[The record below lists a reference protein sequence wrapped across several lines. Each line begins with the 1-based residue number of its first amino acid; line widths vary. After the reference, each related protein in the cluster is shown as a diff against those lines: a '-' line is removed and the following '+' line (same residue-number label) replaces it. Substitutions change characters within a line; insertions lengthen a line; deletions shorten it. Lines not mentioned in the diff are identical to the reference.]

1 MLDAITLER
10 ELLDCRGRPL
20 AHRGRTLSAREVA
33 EAAAGGEPGPSRPL
47 AEALPPDHVR
57 EPMAEAPYR
66 HLFRL
71 AGVQADVQRVLL
83 SAQIPEAVVEEIQG
97 LRDRD
102 WARYRHGVA
111 TAAVATRMLL
121 AAVGEARALPDL
133 GVAAL
138 LHDIGMTHLA
148 PPTARSGN
156 ALGRAE
162 VREVAAHP
170 LLGAFHLATLL
181 GRHPA
186 VDAALGHH
194 WRRGT
199 GYPRLLAPP
208 PRSVE
213 VVAVASAFVA
223 LTQPRLF
230 RSAPYDARGAADVMI
245 AESQAGEAD
254 GEAVQL
260 LVHVLRGA
268 NGDVHQVQF
277 GRQRQGHEPAE
288 NRHTL
293 VARAIAC

>member
-1 MLDAITLER
+1 MLDSFTLER
-10 ELLDCRGRPL
+10 DLLDCRGGVL
-20 AHRGRTLSAREVA
+20 ARRGRALSAREVA
-33 EAAAGGEPGPSRPL
+33 EAASGVDPGPRLPL
-47 AEALPPDHVR
+47 AEALPADHLR
-57 EPMAEAPYR
+57 EAMAEVPCR
-66 HLFRL
+66 HLFRSE
-71 AGVQADVQRVLL
+71 AVQEAVLRVLG
-83 SAQIPEAVVEEIQG
+83 AAEIPAAGQEEIRD

-102 WARYRHGVA
+102 WSRYRHGVG

-138 LHDIGMTHLA
+138 LHDIGMGQVA
-148 PPTARSGN
+148 AQTARSGN
-156 ALGRAE
+156 PLGRAE

-170 LLGAFHLATLL
+170 LLGAFHLASFL

-199 GYPRLLAPP
+199 GYPRLLSPP

-213 VVAVASAFVA
+213 VIAVASAFVA
-223 LTQPRLF
+223 LTQPRHF
-230 RSAPYDARGAADVMI
+230 RSAPYEARGAADVLI

-268 NGDVHQVQF
+268 LGNVHHVQF
-277 GRQRQGHEPAE
+277 ARQRMGQEPAD

-293 VARAIAC
+293 VARAIA

>member
-1 MLDAITLER
+1 MLEQITLER
-10 ELLDCRGRPL
+10 DLCDCRGQLL
-20 AHRGRTLSAREVA
+20 AQRGGTLSARDVP
-33 EAAAGGEPGPSRPL
+33 EAAAAADPGPTRSL
-47 AEALPPDHVR
+47 AEALPVEHVR
-57 EPMAEAPYR
+57 EPMAEPPYR

-71 AGVQADVQRVLL
+71 LGVQADVERVLL
-83 SAQIPEAVVEEIQG
+83 SAEIPDPVAEEIQA

-121 AAVGEARALPDL
+121 AAVGEARALPEL
-133 GVAAL
+133 GAAAL
-138 LHDIGMTHLA
+138 LHDIGMCHV
-148 PPTARSGN
+148 PSPTARSGN

-170 LLGAFHLATLL
+170 LLGAYHLASLL

-213 VVAVASAFVA
+213 VIAVASAFVA
-223 LTQPRLF
+223 MTQPRHF

-245 AESQAGEAD
+245 AEAQAGEAD
-254 GEAVQL
+254 GESVQL

-268 NGDVHQVQF
+268 RGNVHQVQF
-277 GRQRQGHEPAE
+277 ARQRQGHEPAD